1 MPTTRQ
7 LLTKAFAEVSLCH
20 GINYTYLRRSFNKLK
35 QVSEMRGY
43 TIEKTGGGGDSLS
56 SLLFKEK
63 IVSQYKRRNGDRV
76 QEFSS

>member
-43 TIEKTGGGGDSLS
+43 TIEKTGGGGGFFKLS
-56 SLLFKEK
+56 PLQRK
-63 IVSQYKRRNGDRV
+63 NC
-76 QEFSS
+76 FSIQTKKWG

>member
-1 MPTTRQ
+1 
-7 LLTKAFAEVSLCH
+7 
-20 GINYTYLRRSFNKLK
+20 
-35 QVSEMRGY
+35 MRGY
-43 TIEKTGGGGDSLS
+43 TIEKTPGEGGGGGDSLS